1 MSIGYVCK
9 IRCKAGHV
17 VKNRSVK
24 SLLYFSIDQY
34 FPNWNS
40 VEAYF
45 PRHKQREVDKG
56 ESGRRIHM
64 QMIWETWFKSSWTH
78 FLFAVGRTRAFTMKV
93 SIVIIQEEEKAPP
106 S

>member
-1 MSIGYVCK
+1 
-9 IRCKAGHV
+9 
-17 VKNRSVK
+17 
-24 SLLYFSIDQY
+24 
-34 FPNWNS
+34 
-40 VEAYF
+40 
-45 PRHKQREVDKG
+45 
-56 ESGRRIHM
+56 M